1 MKDPIVLNTWED
13 FLAQPPSKGR
23 PHPVFRGVAN
33 EKWGLETT
41 LERIGRVNEPFEEY
55 LTSVDIAK
63 RALESYSD
71 KRWDL
76 EKVDCLKIDPGE
88 LWRWGAL
95 PNYEFLVYLRH
106 HGFPSPFLDWSMSRY
121 VAAFFAFID
130 ADPDKVKRC
139 AIYEFAS
146 FGEEGGS
153 KSFCG
158 TDETPRICDLGH
170 TIRAHKRH
178 YMQQAEYTY
187 CVKATKEAGL
197 IFAPHSEGQGQYVKK
212 YTLPTSEK
220 EKVLKSLQEMN
231 ITAYTLFGTEDS
243 LIKTLTVDEYLIHN
257 QRIPA
262 SLMRSVIQ
270 PENTP
275 DEP

>member
-1 MKDPIVLNTWED
+1 MKDPNKLGTWEE
-13 FLAQPPSKGR
+13 FLAQPPSEGK
-23 PHPVFRGVAN
+23 PYPIYRGVAN
-33 EKWGLETT
+33 EEWGLETT
-41 LERIGRVNEPFEEY
+41 LERSGRVNEPFEEY

-76 EKVDCLKIDPGE
+76 EKVDCLKIDPSS
-88 LWRWGAL
+88 LWRSDVL
-95 PNYEFLVYLRH
+95 PNYEFLIYLRH

-130 ADPDKVKRC
+130 ADPKKVERC
-139 AIYEFAS
+139 AIYEFTA
-146 FGEEGGS
+146 FGGEGGT

-158 TDETPRICDLGH
+158 HNDTPRICDLGH

-187 CVKATKEAGL
+187 CVKATDEAGL
-197 IFAPHSEGQGQYVKK
+197 IFSPHSEEQGQYVKK
-212 YTLPTSEK
+212 YTLPTSERK
-220 EKVLKSLQEMN
+220 KVLKSLQEMN

-243 LIKTLTVDEYLIHN
+243 LIKTLSVDEYLIHDL
-257 QRIPA
+257 RIPA
-262 SLMRSVIQ
+262 SMMRKISQ
-270 PENTP
+270 TQEAT
-275 DEP
+275 DDS